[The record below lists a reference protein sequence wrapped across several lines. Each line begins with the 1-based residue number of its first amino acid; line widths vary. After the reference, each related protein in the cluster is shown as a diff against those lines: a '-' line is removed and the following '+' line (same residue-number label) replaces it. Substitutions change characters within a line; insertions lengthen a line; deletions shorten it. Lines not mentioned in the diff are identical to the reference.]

1 MICSFLPE
9 NGFQLANAEQP
20 QGFAR
25 HLCPPRARPALERA
39 AECLRRG
46 GLVVYPASTFY
57 ALGCLG
63 QNEQAAEL
71 VYRIKGRADANPL
84 PLLAASMEQVES
96 AVNLKAMPG
105 DLARRFWPGP
115 LTVLLPAINLAP
127 RAVNSRGLAAIRID
141 ANPLARHLAQLA
153 GGVLTAS
160 SANISGKPP
169 AASVTALDP
178 QFLRRLEKLGDKAL
192 VLPPCA
198 PWCEPAGGLP
208 STIVE
213 VLPKTNDNALRV
225 LRAGAISRAAL
236 NAAGH
241 AIRD

>member
-1 MICSFLPE
+1 M
-9 NGFQLANAEQP
+9 
-20 QGFAR
+20 
-25 HLCPPRARPALERA
+25 
-39 AECLRRG
+39 
-46 GLVVYPASTFY
+46 VYPASTFY

-63 QNEQAAEL
+63 QNGQAAEL
-71 VYRIKGRADANPL
+71 VYKIKGRDDAHPL
-84 PLLAASMEQVES
+84 PLLAASMEQAAS
-96 AVNLKAMPG
+96 AVNLRALPG

-115 LTVLLPAINLAP
+115 LTVLLPAIQLAP

-141 ANPLARHLAQLA
+141 ANPLARHLALLA

-160 SANISGKPP
+160 SANISGRPS
-169 AASVTALDP
+169 AASLEDLDP
-178 QFLRRLEKLGDKAL
+178 QLLMRLENLGDMAL
-192 VLPPCA
+192 VLPACG

-213 VLPKTNDNALRV
+213 VLPKTNDNGLRV

-236 NAAGH
+236 NGAGY